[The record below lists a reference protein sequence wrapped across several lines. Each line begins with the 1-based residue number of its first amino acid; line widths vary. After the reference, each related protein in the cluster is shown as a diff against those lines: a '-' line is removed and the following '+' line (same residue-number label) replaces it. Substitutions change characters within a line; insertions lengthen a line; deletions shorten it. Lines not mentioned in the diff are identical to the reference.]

1 MNSFTMTTPIASRT
15 LLYEAADGNK
25 REISLE
31 LGTPSRVSLE
41 TRDTWC
47 CPFQIDGF
55 GERIIRA
62 IYGIDAMQAL
72 VLALHILPAELRALA
87 RDDGGRFLNEADLGL
102 EHACRVHLEIVGEQ
116 IV

>member
-1 MNSFTMTTPIASRT
+1 MTTPIASRT